1 MEVHAHPHSP
11 RKKWTH
17 YFWEFLMLFLAVFCG
32 FLAEYQL
39 EHKIE
44 KDREKQFI
52 KTYIEDLKSDTAS
65 IRTVIITRNK
75 KIERL
80 DSFMLLLRHKKIKGF
95 ENELYT
101 FSRWI
106 IRHFTFRSNDRTISQ
121 LKYSGA
127 LRLIRK
133 EETVDSIIAYQ
144 QLVETLNRTQEAEQT
159 EMMNTYPLISR
170 MFSAFVYDDMVTPVG
185 IGRPSGN
192 PPLRSYDRQLQE
204 DMAFHVHQLKGTS
217 LIIKPRLQQIK
228 KKATSIIG
236 FLKTEYNLD

>member
-1 MEVHAHPHSP
+1 
-11 RKKWTH
+11 
-17 YFWEFLMLFLAVFCG
+17 MLFLAVFCG

-52 KTYIEDLKSDTAS
+52 KTYIEDVKSDTAS
-65 IRTVIITRNK
+65 IGRVILTRNN

-80 DSFMLLLRHKKIKGF
+80 DSFMFLLRHEKIKGF

-101 FSRWI
+101 YSRWM

-121 LKYSGA
+121 LKYSGS

-133 EETVDSIIAYQ
+133 EETVDSIMSYQ
-144 QLVETLNRTQEAEQT
+144 QIVESLNRSQDAEEI

-170 MFSAFVYDDMVTPVG
+170 MFSAFVYDEMVTTTG
-185 IGRPSGN
+185 ITRPSGN
-192 PPLRSYDRQLQE
+192 PPLRSYDKQLQE
-204 DMAFHVHQLKGTS
+204 DMAFYVHQLKGTS
-217 LIIKPRLQQIK
+217 LIIKPKLQKIK
-228 KKATSIIG
+228 TKAISMIR
-236 FLKTEYNLD
+236 FLKTAYNFD

>member
-1 MEVHAHPHSP
+1 
-11 RKKWTH
+11 
-17 YFWEFLMLFLAVFCG
+17 MLFLAVFCG

-65 IRTVIITRNK
+65 IRTVILTRNN

-121 LKYSGA
+121 LKYSGS

-133 EETVDSIIAYQ
+133 EETVDSIISYQ
-144 QLVETLNRTQEAEQT
+144 QLVESLNRIQDAEQV

-170 MFSAFVYDDMVTPVG
+170 MFSAFVYDDMVTPTG
-185 IGRPSGN
+185 ITRPAGN
-192 PPLRSYDRQLQE
+192 PPLRSYDEQLQA
-204 DMAFHVHQLKGTS
+204 DMAFYVHQLKGTS
-217 LIIKPRLQQIK
+217 LIIKQRLQQIK
-228 KKATSIIG
+228 KKAISIIR

>member
-1 MEVHAHPHSP
+1 MEVHAHTHTP

-65 IRTVIITRNK
+65 IRTVILTRNN

-121 LKYSGA
+121 LKYSGS

-133 EETVDSIIAYQ
+133 EETVDSIISYQ
-144 QLVETLNRTQEAEQT
+144 QLVESLNRNQDAEQV

-170 MFSAFVYDDMVTPVG
+170 MFSAFVYDDMVTPTG
-185 IGRPSGN
+185 ITRPTGN
-192 PPLRSYDRQLQE
+192 PPLRSYDEQLQA
-204 DMAFHVHQLKGTS
+204 DMAFYVHQLKGTS
-217 LIIKPRLQQIK
+217 LIIKQRLQQIK
-228 KKATSIIG
+228 KKAISIIR